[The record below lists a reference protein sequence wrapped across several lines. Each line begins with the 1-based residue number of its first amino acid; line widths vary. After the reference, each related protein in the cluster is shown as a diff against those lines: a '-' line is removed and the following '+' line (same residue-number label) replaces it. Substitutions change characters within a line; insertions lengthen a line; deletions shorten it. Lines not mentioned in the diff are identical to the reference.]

1 MLTNTANVSEI
12 TVVKGRGYCDV
23 ACRGLTCTRMF
34 GLSRTH
40 VLSQSSAD
48 DIDGATTDLCAPC
61 APNAAK
67 LGRLRTT
74 SCMRAL
80 QSTNRPFS
88 HCLTQCLAHRDP
100 VRRTRPTLIV
110 FATEVAFWYRLH
122 TIYTLRIYLPLPHA
136 LTANL
141 HTIMPQRE
149 LQQACSTKCARLSAG
164 RQGIL

>member
-23 ACRGLTCTRMF
+23 ACRGLTCTRTF

-88 HCLTQCLAHRDP
+88 HCPTQCLAHRDP
-100 VRRTRPTLIV
+100 VRRTRPTLLFFPLKWPFGTGYIRYIP
-110 FATEVAFWYRLH
+110 FA
-122 TIYTLRIYLPLPHA
+122 YTFPFHMLS
-136 LTANL
+136 
-141 HTIMPQRE
+141 
-149 LQQACSTKCARLSAG
+149 QQTCTLLCHNGSCSRPAPRSVRA
-164 RQGIL
+164 